1 MPCSECGAA
10 DDEGVTCREQFDE
23 RLALEFSDLRAGA
36 VHLHTVACYQ
46 LQHPNAFELDEDA
59 RVALGTALADVEL
72 RGVPVAEVRRRMGD
86 AFAGA
91 TRVRVRQE
99 DAAAPTTPPRAWSM
113 TIADL
118 GSLDPD
124 THAEQVRRWARA
136 VLADL
141 GEL

>member
-10 DDEGVTCREQFDE
+10 DDGATCRERFDE
-23 RLALEFSDLRAGA
+23 RLALEFSDLRAGR

-46 LQHPNAFELDEDA
+46 LQHPSSFQLDEDA
-59 RVALGTALADVEL
+59 RVALGAALADVEL

-91 TRVRVRQE
+91 TRVRVRQGE
-99 DAAAPTTPPRAWSM
+99 AAAPSTPPRPWSM

-118 GSLDPD
+118 GPLDPD
-124 THAEQVRRWARA
+124 THAEEVRRWARA
-136 VLADL
+136 VLADI